1 MTVTVVAVAAVAVG
15 GFVASR
21 RTPESQAGAAAPL
34 VAPVRTPSPLTFTG
48 AKVVPIDAAKLP
60 VGDAPHLTYLRDRTV
75 HGGAGTPVKV
85 PGSVEIDAVARLHD
99 AVLTIQLK
107 TVRDPALVILDAS
120 GKQIER
126 VPLVDSLVTSTDGQA
141 AAYAS
146 GGRYTTEGKLGDGG
160 TVYYRRSAP
169 GPVKQLA
176 QPKVFD
182 LRVLGV
188 SNDTVYFQSS
198 DDSAGPWNFYRWQVD
213 QPTPTRISSVRS
225 PIAVSGDGTLV
236 AGLAS
241 QNDSGMCTTLMTATT
256 GSQRWRS
263 CQYQLTRFSPGNTF
277 TIGIPAGSDPYGD
290 LENVALD
297 PKTGDQ
303 LRKWTGPSLRDARP
317 EDGDHVV
324 LAWHDRPEPGSRSAL
339 VRCTVSSGKCE
350 LATPLASGTLLLGS

>member
-1 MTVTVVAVAAVAVG
+1 MVVAVVAVAAVAVG
-15 GFVASR
+15 GLVASR
-21 RTPESQAGAAAPL
+21 RTPEPQLGGAAPL
-34 VAPVRTPSPLTFTG
+34 VTPATTAAPLKFTG
-48 AKVVPIDAAKLP
+48 PKVVPVDARKLP
-60 VGDAPHLTYLRDRTV
+60 VGAAPHVTYLRDRTV
-75 HGGAGTPVKV
+75 YGGAGTPVKV

-99 AVLTIQLK
+99 AVLTVQLK
-107 TVRDPALVILDAS
+107 TVRSAALVILDAS
-120 GKQIER
+120 GKQIEQ
-126 VPLVDSLVTSTDGQA
+126 VPGVDSVVTSIDGQA

-146 GGRYTTEGKLGDGG
+146 GGRYAPEEHVGG
-160 TVYYRRSAP
+160 TVYYRRSAT

-176 QPKVFD
+176 QPTVYD

-188 SNDTVYFQSS
+188 TNDTVYFQSS
-198 DDSAGPWNFYRWQVD
+198 DDLTGPWSFYRWQVD
-213 QPTPTRISSVRS
+213 QPKPTRISTVRS

-241 QNDSGMCTTLMTATT
+241 QNDSGMCTTLMAATT

-297 PKTGDQ
+297 PKTGNQ

-324 LAWHDRPEPGSRSAL
+324 LAWHDEPEPGSRSAL

-350 LATPLASGTLLLGS
+350 LATPLAAGTLLLGS

>member
-1 MTVTVVAVAAVAVG
+1 MTVTVVAVAAVVVG

-21 RTPESQAGAAAPL
+21 RAPESQAGTAAPL
-34 VAPVRTPSPLTFTG
+34 VTPAHTPEQLTFTG
-48 AKVVPIDAAKLP
+48 PKVVPIDVRKLP
-60 VGDAPHLTYLRDRTV
+60 VGAAPQLTYLRDRTV
-75 HGGAGTPVKV
+75 YGAGTPVKV
-85 PGSVEIDAVARLHD
+85 PGRVEIDAVARLHD
-99 AVLTIQLK
+99 AVLTVQLR
-107 TVRDPALVILDAS
+107 TVRDPVLVILDAS
-120 GKQIER
+120 GKQIGQ
-126 VPLVDSLVTSTDGQA
+126 VPRVDSLVTSTDGQA

-146 GGRYTTEGKLGDGG
+146 GGRYTTEEKLGEGG
-160 TVYYRRSAP
+160 TVYYRRSAT

-176 QPKVFD
+176 QPHVSD

-188 SNDTVYFQSS
+188 TNDTVYFQSS
-198 DDSAGPWNFYRWQVD
+198 DDLTGPWNFYRWQVD
-213 QPTPTRISSVRS
+213 QPKPTRISTVRS

-263 CQYQLTRFSPGNTF
+263 CEYQLTRFSPGNTF
-277 TIGIPAGSDPYGD
+277 TIGIPAGSNPYGD

-297 PKTGDQ
+297 PKTGNQ

-324 LAWHDRPEPGSRSAL
+324 LAWHDKPEPGSRSAL

-350 LATPLASGTLLLGS
+350 LATPPAAGTLLLGS

>member
-1 MTVTVVAVAAVAVG
+1 MAAVVAG

-21 RTPESQAGAAAPL
+21 RTPESQLGAAAPL
-34 VAPVRTPSPLTFTG
+34 VAPVQTPSPVRFTG
-48 AKVVPIDAAKLP
+48 PAVVPIDARKLP
-60 VGDAPHLTYLRDRTV
+60 VGAAPHPTYLRDRTV
-75 HGGAGTPVKV
+75 YGGAGTPVRV
-85 PGSVEIDAVARLHD
+85 PGRLEIDAVGRLHD
-99 AVLTIQLK
+99 AVLTVQLK

-120 GKQIER
+120 GKQIEQ
-126 VPLVDSLVTSTDGQA
+126 VPGVDSVVTSTDGQA

-146 GGRYTTEGKLGDGG
+146 GGRYAPEEHVGG
-160 TVYYRRSAP
+160 TVYYRRSAT
-169 GPVKQLA
+169 GPVKRLA
-176 QPKVFD
+176 QPRVHD
-182 LRVLGV
+182 VRVLAV
-188 SNDTVYFQSS
+188 TNDTVYFRSS
-198 DDSAGPWNFYRWQVD
+198 DDLTGPWNFYRWQVD
-213 QPTPTRISSVRS
+213 QPTPIRISTVRS

-256 GSQRWRS
+256 GTQRWRS

-290 LENVALD
+290 LENAALD
-297 PKTGDQ
+297 PETGNQ

-324 LAWHDRPEPGSRSAL
+324 LAWHDKPEPGSRSAL

-350 LATPLASGTLLLGS
+350 LAAPPASGTLLLGS